1 MVTNFDEPFHVN
13 ARVGGELLRLFITPV
28 YNKINTEA
36 SFEVLFDG
44 KKLGNLKRH
53 NIINWEW
60 EEGDLDQHTADEIGL
75 KIDTHFN

>member
-13 ARVGGELLRLFITPV
+13 ARIKGDLLRLLITPV

-36 SFEVLFDG
+36 SFEVLFDEE
-44 KKLGNLKRH
+44 KLGKLKRH

-60 EEGDLDQHTADEIGL
+60 EESDLDQATADEIGL
-75 KIDTHFN
+75 KIDNHFN